1 MRHLVKILAPTLVV
15 ALAVTSAPLAL
26 GEAAQPVPIR
36 SVFVIPA
43 TPQEGRDPFFPDSTR
58 VHEESGVRN
67 RSAAISALVIRG
79 FSGPPNH
86 RMVIINNHTFGVGDE
101 GDVKTSGGRVHLR
114 CAEIRTNS
122 VIIEISGMKRELNFT
137 FK

>member
-1 MRHLVKILAPTLVV
+1 MRHLVKILAQTLVV
-15 ALAVTSAPLAL
+15 TLAVASAPLAL
-26 GEAAQPVPIR
+26 GEAAQPVHIR

-58 VHEESGVRN
+58 THEESGVSN

-79 FSGPPNH
+79 FSGPQNH
-86 RMVIINNHTFGVGDE
+86 RLVIINNHTFGVGDE

-114 CAEIRTNS
+114 CTEIRANS

>member
-1 MRHLVKILAPTLVV
+1 MRHLVKILAQTLVV

-26 GEAAQPVPIR
+26 GEAAQPVSIR
-36 SVFVIPA
+36 SVVVVPA

-58 VHEESGVRN
+58 THEESGVSN

-79 FSGPPNH
+79 FSGPQNH
-86 RMVIINNHTFGVGDE
+86 RLVIINNHTFGVGDE

-114 CAEIRTNS
+114 CTEIRTNS
-122 VIIEISGMKRELNFT
+122 IVIEISGMKRELNFT